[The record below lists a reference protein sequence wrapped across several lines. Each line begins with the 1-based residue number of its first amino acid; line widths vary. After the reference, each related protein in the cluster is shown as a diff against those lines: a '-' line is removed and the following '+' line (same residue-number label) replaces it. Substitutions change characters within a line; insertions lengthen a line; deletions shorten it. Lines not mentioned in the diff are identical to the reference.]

1 MTTPVLDPADRSC
14 PSQFQLDR
22 LSADELTNLERM
34 RLERHVASCAACER
48 GLVERAVE
56 RAQFVPE
63 PRTLARLTP
72 RAGAGAR
79 PSWRRALVV
88 SLPVVLCAATVL
100 VVSYARPPSAPAIP
114 RQSVTKG
121 GVETHVMVQRDG
133 VVSALGAVARVQPDD
148 RLQVTISL
156 PEPRFVA
163 VYSCDG
169 AGSVSRYAPIERA
182 MVAMAPGAE
191 QALPNSTILDGVPG
205 RETLAV
211 FACLDEQTDA
221 ALRDHVLGGAPSG
234 CEVSRTELLKAVP

>member
-1 MTTPVLDPADRSC
+1 MTMLDPGDGPC

-22 LSADELTNLERM
+22 LSASELTNLERM

-56 RAQFVPE
+56 RAQFVPD

-72 RAGAGAR
+72 RASPGALA
-79 PSWRRALVV
+79 SWRRAMMV
-88 SLPVVLCAATVL
+88 SVPVVLCAAGVL
-100 VVSYARPPSAPAIP
+100 VVTFVRQPSSPAIL
-114 RQSVTKG
+114 RESVTKG
-121 GVETHVMVQRDG
+121 GFEASVMVERKG

-169 AGSVSRYAPIERA
+169 AGAVTRYAPIDAA

-211 FACLDEQTDA
+211 FACRHEQSDA
-221 ALRDHVLGGAPSG
+221 VLRDHVLGGAPGG